1 MSVTTPI
8 VVGMELASA
17 STSHPVLRCAEEIGA
32 ALDRAADVEPI
43 FMSVEAKKLALVELS
58 RQAERV
64 RGLLLKV
71 LAVSEDVAVEDGARS
86 AAAWLAHHVRADH
99 GPSARAGRL
108 ADRLGARWAFTHG
121 ALVAGR
127 VSEDQ
132 ASVIVSALDAL
143 PADLDSELLAK
154 AEAHLVAE
162 AAHFAPRQLRVLGRR
177 VLDAVAPDIADDE
190 ERKQLEAEERR
201 ARRRTHLIMR
211 PRGDGGTD
219 IMIRVPDF
227 VAARLKVYLEAFT
240 SPRGRGAAGPI
251 RDPATGERVG
261 HSERLGLAFCA
272 LLEALPA
279 EVLPQHGG
287 SATAIV
293 INLDYDQLR
302 AGAGAAELSTGDVIS
317 AAEARRMACT
327 AGLIP
332 AVLGG
337 KSEPLDLGR
346 AARLFS
352 PSQRKALAIRDK
364 QCRADGCTIPAA
376 WCEAHHAGRP
386 WSRGGRTDLAE
397 GQLLCSFHHHRAHD
411 DHYDKRRLPNGD
423 VRFSRRR

>member
-1 MSVTTPI
+1 
-8 VVGMELASA
+8 VG
-17 STSHPVLRCAEEIGA
+17 
-32 ALDRAADVEPI
+32 
-43 FMSVEAKKLALVELS
+43 
-58 RQAERV
+58 
-64 RGLLLKV
+64 
-71 LAVSEDVAVEDGARS
+71 
-86 AAAWLAHHVRADH
+86 
-99 GPSARAGRL
+99 
-108 ADRLGARWAFTHG
+108 
-121 ALVAGR
+121 GR

-132 ASVIVSALDAL
+132 AGVIVSALDAL
-143 PADLDSELLAK
+143 PGDLAGDVLAK
-154 AEAHLVAE
+154 AEAHLVGEAE
-162 AAHFAPRQLRVLGRR
+162 HFAPKQLRVLGRR
-177 VLDAVAPDIADDE
+177 VLDIVAPDIADNE

-211 PRGDGGTD
+211 PRGDGVTD
-219 IMIRVPDF
+219 ISIRVPDLT
-227 VAARLKVYLEAFT
+227 AARLKVYLEAFT
-240 SPRGRGAAGPI
+240 SPRGTGPAGPC
-251 RDPATGERVG
+251 RDPATGERIS
-261 HSERLGLAFCA
+261 HSQRLGLAFCA

-287 SATAIV
+287 TATAIV
-293 INLDYDQLR
+293 VNLDYDQLR
-302 AGAGAAELSTGDVIS
+302 SGTGAAALSTGDVIS
-317 AAEARRMACT
+317 AGEARRMACS

-332 AVLGG
+332 AVLGSR
-337 KSEPLDLGR
+337 SEPLDLGR

-411 DHYDKRRLPNGD
+411 DHYDKRRLPNCD